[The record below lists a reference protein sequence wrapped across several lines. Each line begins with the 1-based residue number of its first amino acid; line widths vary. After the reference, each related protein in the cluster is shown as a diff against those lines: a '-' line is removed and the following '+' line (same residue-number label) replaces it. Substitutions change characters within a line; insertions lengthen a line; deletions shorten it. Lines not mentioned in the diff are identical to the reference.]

1 MSKISK
7 IWLLVLLLVAIPLV
21 PFLLW
26 EESLERGCREW
37 LQTYGN
43 APLPLS
49 LATIFLLTTD
59 LFLPIPSSVL
69 SVLLARTLTTHL
81 TPSWL
86 GLLATVGV
94 LWTGMTCGALL
105 AWGLGKLGGE
115 RLARK
120 LAGEDDFLRLQQFS
134 EKYGAWIL
142 IWLRAVPL
150 FAEASVLVLS
160 VSGVRF
166 WRVFFLPVAW
176 SNLGI
181 ALVYGLLGHSE
192 NGLPLGVVVLAS
204 ILLPVTVSWIAKKV
218 LKKNRSSAN

>member
-1 MSKISK
+1 MSKVSK
-7 IWLLVLLLVAIPLV
+7 IWLLVLLMVAIPLI

-26 EESLERGCREW
+26 EESLERWCEEW
-37 LQTYGN
+37 LQIYGN
-43 APLPLS
+43 APLPFS
-49 LATIFLLTTD
+49 LATIFLLTVD

-81 TPSWL
+81 TPAWL

-94 LWTGMTCGALL
+94 LWTGMTCAALL

-115 RLARK
+115 HLARK
-120 LAGEDDFLRLQQFS
+120 IAGEEDFLRLQQFS
-134 EKYGAWIL
+134 KKYGVWIL

-160 VSGVRF
+160 ISGVPF

-192 NGLPLGVVVLAS
+192 NGLPLGMVVLAS
-204 ILLPVTVSWIAKKV
+204 ILLPVTVSWIAKNV
-218 LKKNRSSAN
+218 LNGTRLF